1 VKAIRESIFLRV
13 DDKSSTKG
21 PINRLLNSLHSMNFF
36 LSLISKFLLMPFWLI
51 LRFEVPTI
59 YLEDVSKDIT
69 KLTRSPNSNPFCLR
83 IRYRY
88 FGYSLSRVIVLN
100 EHRVEKKGRAYSA
113 IRNELN
119 SLSKNGFKSKTLR
132 NEDAA
137 DSLDAFFAVSGK
149 QNWRNISR
157 VPSSYEDCQLLATIV
172 ENEVGVPVAAS
183 AAFVSGCLANNFYY
197 FGVVSNSVRWL
208 ACEKLVEEAYSAGV
222 KYFRTDNL
230 LDVSHG
236 SYEFQKKLE
245 YVTCNLKWA

>member
-1 VKAIRESIFLRV
+1 MKAFQESTFLRV
-13 DDKSSTKG
+13 DDKNSAKG
-21 PINRLLNSLHSMNFF
+21 PINRLLNSLDSMNFF

-51 LRFEVPTI
+51 LRFQVPTI
-59 YLEDVSKDIT
+59 CLKGVSKDIT
-69 KLTRSPNSNPFCLR
+69 KLIRWPNSNPFCLR

-88 FGYSLSRVIVLN
+88 FGYSLSRIIILN
-100 EHRVEKKGRAYSA
+100 EPRFEKKGKAYSA

-119 SLSKNGFKSKTLR
+119 SLFKNGFKSETQK

-137 DSLDAFFAVSGK
+137 DSLDSFFALSGK
-149 QNWRNISR
+149 RNWRNIAQ
-157 VPSSYEDCQLLATIV
+157 VPSSYEDIQLLVTIV
-172 ENEVGVPVAAS
+172 ESQAGVPVAAS

-197 FGVVSNSVRWL
+197 FGVVPNSVRWL
-208 ACEKLVEEAYSAGV
+208 ATEKLVEEAYSAGV

-236 SYEFQKKLE
+236 SYEFQKKMG